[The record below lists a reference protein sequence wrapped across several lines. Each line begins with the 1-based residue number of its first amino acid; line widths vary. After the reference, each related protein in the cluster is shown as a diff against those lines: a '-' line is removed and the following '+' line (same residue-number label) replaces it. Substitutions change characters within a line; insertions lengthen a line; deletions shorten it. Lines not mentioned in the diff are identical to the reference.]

1 MDILRELQYQ
11 DRCHWLME
19 FQKIGTFFWK
29 NLLLELFCP
38 QLPSNH
44 FIDLA
49 NIVLATR
56 GSVEIICLV
65 SGSDSAHMDVTR
77 PMNFEKN
84 CELFFVKSC
93 SRILRPLFAYPSTFN
108 DFAKFALASK
118 LSLKTMWTI

>member
-19 FQKIGTFFWK
+19 FQKIGTFFWR

-49 NIVLATR
+49 NIVLANR
-56 GSVEIICLV
+56 RSVKTICLV
-65 SGSDSAHMDVTR
+65 SGFESAHMDVTR
-77 PMNFEKN
+77 PMNFEKKSDF
-84 CELFFVKSC
+84 FFVKSC
-93 SRILRPLFAYPSTFN
+93 SRDFVAPSCHPSTLI